1 MFRRSLISFN
11 LILLFILGFTFG
23 KVLGSKYGIYQD
35 KVRVVFE
42 LSKKR
47 DFRVFTLNDPKR
59 IVIDI
64 FGESKVERL
73 NLPVDMRYRVGRHS
87 WGIRIVLLYEAD
99 FSVKYF
105 SLENPYRIVVD
116 IYREE
121 NEIYLDLV
129 RILGDDISPKTRLSK
144 TKKPRAV
151 AFSEEEDQIA
161 KLIEDLRSKPLFEE
175 KRVIV
180 IDPGHGG
187 KDPGA
192 VGYGGLKEKDVN
204 LAIALK
210 VADFLKKD
218 GRFRVILTR
227 KGDYFVPLHKRAE
240 KALRNRADLFISIHA
255 DAAPGKDPRARG
267 TRVFALSYRRAVEKK
282 RQIIRS
288 RRYAR
293 LVLGEAANVK
303 SKVVK
308 KVLADLALDVT
319 LYESVYFARLLAR
332 ELKSVAGREVYFKG
346 IDRAGFAVLK
356 TPGIPSVLVETAFIT
371 NPSEAKKLR
380 NPEFQRK
387 VAWAIY
393 RAVVRYFY
401 GDDFGRKLV
410 QYQ

>member
-1 MFRRSLISFN
+1 MSLKSLISFKLLLLV
-11 LILLFILGFTFG
+11 LITFSHG
-23 KVLGSKYGIYQD
+23 KVLGSKYGIYED
-35 KVRVVFE
+35 KVRIVFE

-47 DFRVFTLNDPKR
+47 DFRVFTLENPKR

-64 FGESKVERL
+64 FGERKVGKL
-73 NLPVDMRYRVGRHS
+73 NLPVDIKHRVGRHR
-87 WGIRIVLLYEAD
+87 WGVRIVLLYDGD
-99 FSVKYF
+99 FSIKYF
-105 SLENPYRIVVD
+105 SLRNPHRIVLD

-121 NEIYLDLV
+121 NDIYLELV
-129 RILGDDISPKTRLSK
+129 RILGDEPERDRLPARKPK
-144 TKKPRAV
+144 AV
-151 AFSEEEDQIA
+151 ALSDGEDQIA
-161 KLIEDLRSKPLFEE
+161 KLIEDIRSKPLVSE

-218 GRFRVILTR
+218 GRFKVILTR

-240 KALRNRADLFISIHA
+240 KALRNRADLLISIHA
-255 DAAPGKDPRARG
+255 DAAPGKDPRAKG
-267 TRVFALSYRRAVEKK
+267 TRVFALSYKRAVEKK

-288 RRYAR
+288 KRYAQ
-293 LVLGEAANVK
+293 LVLGDAAK
-303 SKVVK
+303 IRSRVVK
-308 KVLADLALDVT
+308 RVLADLAMDVT
-319 LYESVYFARLLAR
+319 LYESVFFARLLAK
-332 ELKSVAGREVYFKG
+332 ELKNVVGRDVYFKG
-346 IDRAGFAVLK
+346 INRAGFAVLK

-371 NPSEAKKLR
+371 NPSEARKLR
-380 NPEFQRK
+380 DPEFQRR

-410 QYQ
+410 KYQ

>member
-1 MFRRSLISFN
+1 MSLKSLISFKLLLLV
-11 LILLFILGFTFG
+11 LITFSHG
-23 KVLGSKYGIYQD
+23 KVLGSKYGIYED
-35 KVRVVFE
+35 KVRIVFE

-47 DFRVFTLNDPKR
+47 DFRVFTLENPKR

-64 FGESKVERL
+64 FGERKVGKL
-73 NLPVDMRYRVGRHS
+73 NLPVDIKHRVGRHR
-87 WGIRIVLLYEAD
+87 WGVRIVLLYDGD
-99 FSVKYF
+99 FSIKYF
-105 SLENPYRIVVD
+105 SLRNPHRIVLD

-121 NEIYLDLV
+121 NDIYLELV
-129 RILGDDISPKTRLSK
+129 RILGEEPERDRLPARKPK
-144 TKKPRAV
+144 AV
-151 AFSEEEDQIA
+151 ALSDGEDQIA
-161 KLIEDLRSKPLFEE
+161 KLIEDIRSKPLVSE

-218 GRFRVILTR
+218 GRFKVILTR

-240 KALRNRADLFISIHA
+240 KALRNRADLLISIHA
-255 DAAPGKDPRARG
+255 DAAPGKDPRAKG
-267 TRVFALSYRRAVEKK
+267 TRVFALSYKRAVEKK

-288 RRYAR
+288 KRYAQ
-293 LVLGEAANVK
+293 LVLGDAAK
-303 SKVVK
+303 IRSRVVK
-308 KVLADLALDVT
+308 RVLADLAMDVT
-319 LYESVYFARLLAR
+319 LYESVFFARLLAK
-332 ELKSVAGREVYFKG
+332 ELKNVVGRDVYFKG
-346 IDRAGFAVLK
+346 INRAGFAVLK

-371 NPSEAKKLR
+371 NPSEARKLR
-380 NPEFQRK
+380 DPEFQRR

-410 QYQ
+410 KYQ